1 MWEWGQGEGG
11 KSVVGRGGLVSRPD
25 EEGAGC
31 PREWEAGQQR
41 KAGRG
46 EGEIRYA
53 EGASDQTGLQS
64 SIPRATE
71 GMEGFCGST

>member
-1 MWEWGQGEGG
+1 MGMGSGRRREERGGQG
-11 KSVVGRGGLVSRPD
+11 RAVSRPD